1 MWYWRVPWGPHLF
14 AAAAVALV
22 SKANSAAC
30 AESAVGV
37 ALAGEAERGGPG
49 GVVDVLTAGGVG
61 CFRGS
66 AVAVDLV
73 IFGGVRLGSNT
84 QDQVYVSV

>member
-1 MWYWRVPWGPHLF
+1 MPADAQYHQRAEAPRKQPPETHPH
-14 AAAAVALV
+14 
-22 SKANSAAC
+22 
-30 AESAVGV
+30 GR
-37 ALAGEAERGGPG
+37 GEAERGGPG